1 MVNDLL
7 TASRLP
13 NRIATKPLAIREL
26 ADMTESPEPPVANR
40 IALQRLS
47 MRALTM
53 AAVLGACLS
62 LSSCALPGNDRP
74 EFYAIATDEPY
85 TVASGDRLR
94 IIVFGQDSLSNAYS
108 VDGVGRI
115 SMPLIGSVPVEGR
128 TPRAIESEIA
138 GRLRKGYLLDP
149 QVSVEVEAFRPFFV
163 LGEVAN
169 AGQYPFVE
177 GMSARTAVAIAGGFS
192 PRGYQGG
199 VDITRVIDGEPVTG
213 RVPLD
218 TPLRPG
224 DTITVPER
232 IF

>member
-1 MVNDLL
+1 V
-7 TASRLP
+7 T
-13 NRIATKPLAIREL
+13 IA
-26 ADMTESPEPPVANR
+26 
-40 IALQRLS
+40 
-47 MRALTM
+47 
-53 AAVLGACLS
+53 AALGASLS

-74 EFYAIATDEPY
+74 EFYANATNEPY

-115 SMPLIGSVPVEGR
+115 SMPLIGSVAVEGR
-128 TPRAIESEIA
+128 SPRTIEREIA
-138 GRLRKGYLLDP
+138 ERLRKGYLLDP

-163 LGEVAN
+163 LGEVTN

-192 PRGYQGG
+192 PRSYQGG